1 MRKRELNGR
10 INTLVHNVTQD
21 FHLFLKVEETIM
33 EQIKALGLENELVK
47 VSYKYNIEFE
57 INGKKY
63 IPKNYSSGTLI
74 GKQEVF
80 EK

>member
-1 MRKRELNGR
+1 
-10 INTLVHNVTQD
+10 
-21 FHLFLKVEETIM
+21 M

-57 INGKKY
+57 INGKNY